1 MERKHDIWVMGR
13 KEHGVREIVNKNP

>member
-13 KEHGVREIVNKNP
+13 KENGVREIVNKNP